1 MVASEDEGD
10 IELFIEKIAKQVRQ
24 ELKSFP
30 ANRNNYQCRINEAIA
45 KDYASD
51 TLLLFFRTLLPN
63 IKDKQLPILM
73 MCNMITGLYTKM
85 PTPLQVALATVIKEK
100 ERIQELNQFGVLCT
114 YDEVLRFRRSAAHAS
129 KRLTNRGLTPSA
141 RLRSV
146 GGCGKVKL
154 VERILFLRQS
164 FSHFPQQMN
173 PFCSM
178 QSDLT
183 FRRAFGDTQMS
194 LSLRR

>member
-1 MVASEDEGD
+1 MIRCFHLTINSITLTKMASVRNPPKGERVCE
-10 IELFIEKIAKQVRQ
+10 RQ

-45 KDYASD
+45 NDYASD
-51 TLLLFFRTLLPN
+51 TLLQFLRTLLPN

-129 KRLTNRGLTPSA
+129 KRHTNRGLTPSA
-141 RLRSV
+141 RQ
-146 GGCGKVKL
+146 GGGFGSSYC
-154 VERILFLRQS
+154 RQ
-164 FSHFPQQMN
+164 F
-173 PFCSM
+173 
-178 QSDLT
+178 
-183 FRRAFGDTQMS
+183 
-194 LSLRR
+194 